1 MLCTRIKM
9 VPNLDID
16 TVSTNLVSLDH
27 PNPLVFLL
35 LSFDNRYLT
44 CHPHH
49 QPHLLLRLL
58 ARDLPVKFAEGRD
71 IKLWT
76 VLIA

>member
-1 MLCTRIKM
+1 M

-16 TVSTNLVSLDH
+16 TVSTNLVSLDL
-27 PNPLVFLL
+27 PNPLVFPL
-35 LSFDNRYLT
+35 LSFDNHYLT

-49 QPHLLLRLL
+49 QPHLLQRLL
-58 ARDLPVKFAEGRD
+58 ARDLSVKFGEERD

-76 VLIA
+76 VLTA